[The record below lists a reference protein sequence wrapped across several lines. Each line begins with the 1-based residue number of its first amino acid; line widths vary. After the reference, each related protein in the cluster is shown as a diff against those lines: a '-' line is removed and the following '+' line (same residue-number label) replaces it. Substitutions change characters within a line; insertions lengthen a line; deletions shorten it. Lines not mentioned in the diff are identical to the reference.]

1 MWSFKSMIE
10 KEVGKKIVFETMR
23 DAKKDVMSLMFQ

>member
-1 MWSFKSMIE
+1 MIG
-10 KEVGKKIVFETMR
+10 KTFSDTGKKIDFETMR